1 MEEVLIDSD
10 VVIDYL
16 RGYKKRIKSFFSKIE
31 RREIKSFLSAV
42 SIVELHA
49 GKMGNG
55 KHEEILRQFLSYF
68 EILPLEANL
77 AKLAGI
83 IKREFKLSLADSI
96 ICATA
101 IDQEIP
107 LLTFNRKHF
116 EIVKDLKL
124 FSI

>member
-16 RGYKKRIKSFFSKIE
+16 RGYKKRVKSFFSRIE
-31 RREIKSFLSAV
+31 QSKIKSFLSAV
-42 SIVELHA
+42 CIVELYA
-49 GKMGNG
+49 GKMDNG
-55 KHEEILRQFLSYF
+55 KHEEILRHFLSYF
-68 EILPLEANL
+68 EILPLDTNL

-83 IKREFKLSLADSI
+83 IKRKFKLSLADSI
-96 ICATA
+96 ICTTA
-101 IDQEIP
+101 IDREVP